1 MELPPVLTLSG
12 WKQSNHIIKVSLICY
27 ALIIGEEH

>member
-12 WKQSNHIIKVSLICY
+12 WKHSNHIIKVLLICY
-27 ALIIGEEH
+27 APTIVGEH

>member
-12 WKQSNHIIKVSLICY
+12 WKNSNHIIKVLLIHY
-27 ALIIGEEH
+27 VLTIVEEH